1 MNKIVSKSRAS
12 FKYLKIYTNPKVAP
26 KKELEE
32 NDKPNGEKKD
42 AIIIEEKKDAIII
55 EEKQEAPLA
64 TSEA

>member
-1 MNKIVSKSRAS
+1 MHAN
-12 FKYLKIYTNPKVAP
+12 LQVAP

-42 AIIIEEKKDAIII
+42 AIIVEEKK
-55 EEKQEAPLA
+55 EAPLA

>member
-1 MNKIVSKSRAS
+1 M
-12 FKYLKIYTNPKVAP
+12 YTNSEVAP

-42 AIIIEEKKDAIII
+42 AIVIEEKKDGIII